1 MDGGDESD
9 EIELG
14 LDPAAKACG
23 NCRLWRAVAK
33 DASGDWLGDCRVQ
46 PQRGRFGPTA
56 PICGSFLSREQAIPQ
71 VLPEAP
77 ARHRAR
83 RVGEVGPRLVRHH
96 AGPPAAVAAARPDVD
111 LGEDWEHMTREELK
125 TILREALEESFV
137 PLAAKWEGG
146 LVVLKPRDPAL
157 QPKEIPID
165 ALFHKVVMVR
175 DRLRVLEQKINGHE
189 KLSDV
194 EKVEMQQY
202 VTKCYGSL
210 TTFNVL
216 FAEKGDQFVGEK
228 T

>member
-1 MDGGDESD
+1 MDEG

-14 LDPAAKACG
+14 LEASAKACG
-23 NCRLWRAVAK
+23 NCRFWRAVVRDSA
-33 DASGDWLGDCRVQ
+33 GVWLGDCRVM
-46 PQRGRFGPTA
+46 PQRGQFPPTA
-56 PICGSFLSREQAIPQ
+56 PICGSFLSREQAIPSA
-71 VLPEAP
+71 LPEAP
-77 ARHRAR
+77 ERQRSR
-83 RVGEVGPRLVRHH
+83 RVGEVGPRIVRHS
-96 AGPPAAVAAARPDVD
+96 APAPRPDVD
-111 LGEDWEHMTREELK
+111 LGEGFQMTREELK
-125 TILREALEESFV
+125 AILREALGEAEV
-137 PLAAKWEGG
+137 PLAGRWEGG
-146 LVVLKPRDPAL
+146 TVILKPRDPAL
-157 QPKEIPID
+157 QSKEIPVD

-228 T
+228 S